1 MLGAIVRFSVRH
13 RGIVIG
19 LALALIVYGLNV
31 LASAKLDVF
40 PEFAPPQV
48 SIQTEAPGFS
58 AEQVEILVTKPIEDA
73 INGVNGIAMVRSQ
86 SIQGLSVITAVLAEN
101 TDIYRARQ
109 SLAERLGEAQSRLP
123 RTVLP
128 PVISPL
134 TSSSSTVLVVGITSK
149 TRSLM
154 EQRTFVDWTLRP
166 RLLATRG
173 VAKVAVFGG
182 EVRQLQIQL
191 DPERLRL
198 YQIGIPEIL
207 AAASRATGVRGAGVL
222 DTPNQRIVVRS
233 EGQLLSPADL
243 ARSVVRERAGAV
255 LRLSDLGR
263 VTEAAEPRFGEG
275 GVNGEQGLV
284 IVVSAQ
290 LGANTKVVAAGAEQ
304 ALQALKPALAAAG
317 LTLHPALF
325 RPSEFIDLALRNI
338 TNSLLLGAVLVAV
351 VLFVFLADVGAAT
364 ISLMAI
370 PLSLLAA
377 IIVLDRFGF
386 GINTLTLGGLAI
398 ALGEVVDDAIIDVE
412 NIGRRL
418 RQHRVA
424 HGDAAEA
431 SQAVG
436 AIRDV
441 VLHASLE
448 VRGSVVYATF
458 VVALVFLPV
467 LALSGV
473 QGALFRPLGLAY
485 ILATLAS
492 LAVALAVTPALT
504 LTLLGRREH
513 RQHESAFL
521 AWLKTWYRRG
531 LEWLCSRPIAVGAA
545 ALLTCVGAA
554 ATLPF
559 FGATFL
565 PEFREG
571 HYLIHMSA
579 VPGTSLGETF
589 RLGQQ
594 VTAALRADP
603 RVRSVAQRIG
613 RAELSEDTWGT
624 HYTEFEVDLVPLSGE
639 AATTVQENLRRVL
652 GGFPGVNFAIRGFL
666 AERIEETLTG
676 STAEVV
682 VKVFGDDLDSL
693 DVAARRVAQTVRAV
707 PAAIDVQYDPPAVTP
722 EVTVRVRPPDL
733 AAAGLASDE
742 VLSAVET
749 ATRGVKVGQT
759 FEGNRSTDVVVVLE
773 PEARAQPEA
782 LRSLP
787 VVSPEGRMVTL
798 SQVAD
803 VARTTGRY
811 LISHQGA
818 RRVQTVTANVRG
830 GDVAGFARTLEGRL
844 ANTPLPAGIY
854 AELGGTATAQR
865 QAQRELLLH
874 SLLAG
879 AGIVMLLSLAFGDAS
894 RLLLVLANLP
904 FALVGGVV
912 AVFATGGLLS
922 LGSLVGFV
930 TLFGIAT
937 RNAVMLI
944 SHYDHLV
951 TVERESW
958 GREAAIRGALERLG
972 QILMTA
978 LVTALALV
986 PLALGSGDPGR
997 EIEGP
1002 MAIVILGGLLTSTLL
1017 SLFVLPA
1024 LALKWGRFAD
1034 ADGADRV
1041 AATATPRRPET
1052 P

>member
-1 MLGAIVRFSVRH
+1 MLGAIVGFSIRH

-19 LALALIVYGLNV
+19 LALAVIVYGLNV
-31 LASAKLDVF
+31 LAGAKLDVF

-73 INGVNGIAMVRSQ
+73 INGVTGIAAVRSQ
-86 SIQGLSVITAVLAEN
+86 SIQGLSVITAVLAEH

-109 SLAERLGEAQSRLP
+109 SLAERLGEAQNRLP
-123 RTVLP
+123 RTVPP

-154 EQRTFVDWTLRP
+154 DQRTFVDWTLRP

-198 YQIGIPEIL
+198 YQIGVPEVL
-207 AAASRATGVRGAGVL
+207 AAAGRATGVRGAGVL

-233 EGQLLSPADL
+233 EGQLLAPGEL
-243 ARSVVRERAGAV
+243 ARSVVREKAGAV
-255 LRLSDLGR
+255 LRLGDLGR
-263 VTEAAEPRFGEG
+263 VIEGPEPRFGEG
-275 GVNGEQGLV
+275 GINGEQGLV

-290 LGANTKVVAAGAEQ
+290 LGANTKIVAADAEQ
-304 ALQALKPALAAAG
+304 ALRALEPAIAAAG

-338 TNSLLLGAVLVAV
+338 TNSLLLGAALVAV
-351 VLFVFLADVGAAT
+351 VLFVFLADVGAAA
-364 ISLMAI
+364 ISLTAI

-412 NIGRRL
+412 NIARRL
-418 RQHRVA
+418 RQHRA
-424 HGDAAEA
+424 SAEA
-431 SQAVG
+431 AAGSAGSVG
-436 AIRDV
+436 VRDV
-441 VLHASLE
+441 VLGASLE

-485 ILATLAS
+485 ILASLAS
-492 LAVALAVTPALT
+492 LAVALTVTPALT
-504 LTLLGRREH
+504 LTLLGRRQH
-513 RQHESAFL
+513 RQHESRFL
-521 AWLKTWYRRG
+521 AWLKLRYRRAV
-531 LEWLCSRPIAVGAA
+531 EWLCDRPVGVGAA
-545 ALLTCVGAA
+545 ALLACAGAA

-579 VPGTSLGETF
+579 VPGTSLRETF
-589 RLGQQ
+589 RLGQR
-594 VTAALRADP
+594 VTATLRADP

-624 HYTEFEVDLVPLSGE
+624 HYTEFEVDLVPLSGQ
-639 AATTVQENLRRVL
+639 AAATVQEDLRRML

-676 STAEVV
+676 STAEIV

-693 DVAARRVAQTVRAV
+693 DIAARRVARAVRAV
-707 PAAIDVQYDPPAVTP
+707 PGASDVQYDPPAVTP
-722 EVTVRVRPPDL
+722 EVTIRVRPPDL
-733 AAAGLASDE
+733 AAAGLASDD
-742 VLSAVET
+742 VLGAVET

-773 PEARAQPEA
+773 PEARSQPEA
-782 LRSLP
+782 LAGLP
-787 VVSPEGRMVTL
+787 IVSASGRMVSL

-811 LISHQGA
+811 LVSHQGA

-830 GDVAGFARTLEGRL
+830 GDVGGFAETLERRL
-844 ANTPLPAGIY
+844 AGATLPSGIY

-865 QAQRELLLH
+865 EARRELLLNG
-874 SLLAG
+874 LLAG
-879 AGIVMLLSLAFGDAS
+879 AGIVMLLALAFGDAS

-904 FALVGGVV
+904 FALVGGVL

-951 TVERESW
+951 RVEGEGWS
-958 GREAAIRGALERLG
+958 REAAIRGALERLG
-972 QILMTA
+972 PILMTA

-986 PLALGSGDPGR
+986 PLAVGSGDPGR

-1024 LALKWGRFAD
+1024 LALRWGRF
-1034 ADGADRV
+1034 
-1041 AATATPRRPET
+1041 
-1052 P
+1052 